1 MKYKVIFFDSW
12 KGGAHNYA
20 RHLDTMAATD
30 IDAFLLHLGSWGNE
44 EHYEKEEY
52 VGKLKARDI
61 SYYNGA
67 GFEEIIKLE
76 KPDLV
81 LFLSIH
87 TFAHR
92 AFNRYC
98 QKHKIPTILMYHG
111 FIRVQDVDNNSKG
124 AYKVNF
130 LSYGIFI
137 VRRLPKM
144 FRHTIPCYIRS
155 IMRTNGELDDY
166 LAFFQNIIDAIV
178 KPSTFKVAKDSK
190 ANRCLIYAGPDR
202 IHARNVYGLKDED
215 IIEVGNPDLTVFGV
229 NDSDIGCRLAVNANE
244 SDEVFYLDTALTA
257 VGLIFRSEQAYLKFL
272 SETNKVLLS
281 KGKRLVLKPHPDTR
295 KNYNVE
301 DFEKAGIEVVGNAD
315 MIGRMRNAYAVL
327 TEPTSLAIVPAL
339 MGLPICLVA
348 YDQASDLRYGQVLT
362 SYPKSIMLTD
372 INNIVDDITRINKED
387 SQNSVQEWIR
397 FNAGPLPFED
407 MPRRVVAVMLDL
419 IYSR

>member
-20 RHLDTMAATD
+20 RHLDTMAAAD

-61 SYYNGA
+61 SYYTGA
-67 GFEEIIKLE
+67 GFEEIIKRE

-98 QKHKIPTILMYHG
+98 QKHNIPTILLYHG

-130 LSYGIFI
+130 LSYGMFI
-137 VRRLPKM
+137 LKRLPKM
-144 FRHTIPCYIRS
+144 FRHTLPCYIRS
-155 IMRTNGELDDY
+155 IMRTNGGLDDY
-166 LAFFQNIIDAIV
+166 LAFFQNIIDAFV
-178 KPSTFKVAKDSK
+178 KPATFKVAKDSQT
-190 ANRCLIYAGPDR
+190 NRCLIYAGPDR

-215 IIEVGNPDLTVFGV
+215 IIEVGNPDLSAFGI
-229 NDSDIGCRLAVNANE
+229 NDNDIGCRFKANANE

-257 VGLIFRSEQAYLKFL
+257 VGLIFKSEQEYLKFL
-272 SETNKVLLS
+272 SETNKVLMS

-295 KNYNVE
+295 KNYKAE
-301 DFEKAGIEVVGNAD
+301 DFEKAGIEVVANAD
-315 MIGRMRNAYAVL
+315 MIVRMRNAYAVL
-327 TEPTSLAIVPAL
+327 AEPTSLAIVPAL
-339 MGLPICLVA
+339 MGLPLCLVA

-372 INNIVDDITRINKED
+372 INNIVDDTTRINKED
-387 SQNSVQEWIR
+387 TEVRTQEWIQL
-397 FNAGPLPFED
+397 NAGPLPAKE
-407 MPRRVVAVMLDL
+407 MPKRVVSVILDL
-419 IYSR
+419 IARR